1 MWAMLSSMAWKIT
14 AGTLSCALG
23 AEGMARLFGN
33 ESVEESVEEP
43 GAQAAAAAGEQSGG
57 SRRSWQWR

>member
-43 GAQAAAAAGEQSGG
+43 GGAQAAAETLSILESPRASA
-57 SRRSWQWR
+57 

>member
-43 GAQAAAAAGEQSGG
+43 GAQAAAETLSILESPRASA
-57 SRRSWQWR
+57 